1 MKNAILTLLFVTCAS
16 TATAEQILCEFDS
29 WRGASKKIGVT
40 WTGEKVFIDTR
51 QNPVQRGFSDGWY
64 EAQGISKISKAG
76 DFTTYTT
83 QNQERD
89 AKGKTYTLTM
99 SVRVYDQ
106 GKGTSRISAG
116 ARMQDITASG
126 RCTKG

>member
-1 MKNAILTLLFVTCAS
+1 MKNAILTLLFAICAS

-51 QNPVQRGFSDGWY
+51 QNLVQRGLSDGWY
-64 EAQGISKISKAG
+64 EAQGISQISKAG
-76 DFTTYTT
+76 NFTTYTT
-83 QNQERD
+83 QNQANDSTGRS
-89 AKGKTYTLTM
+89 YTITM
-99 SVRVYDQ
+99 SVRVYEQ
-106 GKGTSRISAG
+106 GKGTARISAG

>member
-1 MKNAILTLLFVTCAS
+1 MKSAIFTMLLVICAS

-40 WTGEKVFIDTR
+40 WTGEKVFIDTG
-51 QNPVQRGFSDGWY
+51 QNLVQRGLSDGWY

-83 QNQERD
+83 QNRAND
-89 AKGKTYTLTM
+89 STGRSYTITM
-99 SVRVYDQ
+99 SVRVYSQ
-106 GKGTSRISAG
+106 GKGTARISAG

-126 RCTKG
+126 QCTRS